1 MKKAETATMD
11 PWIEGYL
18 IYLDKVGRKTPR
30 TIVDVRC
37 TLRRVTARFER
48 LRPGVA
54 LWHLELTDYLHW
66 LEAERQCGSTESSLA
81 KYLSHVRG
89 LLEYA
94 WRSGRS
100 ERNVL
105 NGFSLQHAVPRTE
118 PKSLSLEEAEQ
129 LVAATAGPGPTARRD
144 RLIILLLYGCGLRTS
159 ELCGLDVA
167 HVNRERQEL
176 VILKAKGDRP
186 RAIPIPEAL
195 YTELLAYLLEHGK
208 RGPLFRTRAHKRRLR
223 LHDIC
228 EIVTAA
234 AERASLRAGIT
245 PRTLRHSFA
254 THLMDR
260 GVDLAVIASL
270 MGHRSP
276 QETGVY
282 LHVLPNRPQAAVRTL
297 PIGVSAGIKL
307 PTKNSPVDMLGID
320 GVDDRRS

>member
-1 MKKAETATMD
+1 MNATKTAAMD
-11 PWIEGYL
+11 PLIEGYL
-18 IYLDKVGRKTPR
+18 SYLDKVGRKTPR
-30 TIVDVRC
+30 TIIDVRC
-37 TLRRVTARFER
+37 TLRRAITGVGAV
-48 LRPGVA
+48 RPGVA
-54 LWHLELTDYLHW
+54 LWHLQLEDFLHW
-66 LEAERQCGSTESSLA
+66 LEAERQRGSTESSLA

-89 LLEYA
+89 LLDYA
-94 WRSGRS
+94 WRSGRT

-105 NGFSLQHAVPRTE
+105 DGFSLQHTLRRTVPNF
-118 PKSLSLEEAEQ
+118 LNLEEAER
-129 LVAATAGPGPTARRD
+129 LVEATTAPGPTARRD

-159 ELCGLDVA
+159 ELCALDVA
-167 HVNRERQEL
+167 YVNRERQEL
-176 VILKAKGDRP
+176 LILKAKGDRP

-208 RGPLFRTRAHKRRLR
+208 RGPLFRTSIRKQRLR
-223 LHDIC
+223 AKDVC

-234 AERASLRAGIT
+234 AARAGLRAGVT

-282 LHVLPNRPQAAVRTL
+282 LHVLPERMQAAVRTL
-297 PIGVSAGIKL
+297 PIGNG
-307 PTKNSPVDMLGID
+307 
-320 GVDDRRS
+320 

>member
-1 MKKAETATMD
+1 MTNTNASAMD
-11 PWIEGYL
+11 PWITGYL
-18 IYLDKVGRKTPR
+18 KYLDKVGRKTPR
-30 TIVDVRC
+30 TIIDVRS
-37 TLRRVTARFER
+37 TLRRATAHFER
-48 LRPGVA
+48 TRPGLA
-54 LWHLELTDYLHW
+54 LWQLTLEDFLHW
-66 LEAERQCGSTESSLA
+66 LEAERQSGTTESSLA

-94 WRSGRS
+94 WRSGRA

-105 NGFSLQHAVPRTE
+105 DGFSLQHAVPRTA
-118 PKSLSLEEAEQ
+118 PKSLDLEEAER
-129 LVAATAGPGPTARRD
+129 LVEATTAPSPTARRD
-144 RLIILLLYGCGLRTS
+144 RLIVLLLYGCGLRTS
-159 ELCGLDVA
+159 ELCALDVA

-176 VILKAKGDRP
+176 IILKAKGDRP
-186 RAIPIPEAL
+186 RAVPIPEAL

-208 RGPLFRTRAHKRRLR
+208 RGPLFRTSTRKRRLR
-223 LHDIC
+223 VNDVC

-234 AERASLRAGIT
+234 AARAGLRAGVT

-282 LHVLPNRPQAAVRTL
+282 LHVLPQRPQAAVRAL
-297 PIGVSAGIKL
+297 PMGG
-307 PTKNSPVDMLGID
+307 
-320 GVDDRRS
+320 RS

>member
-1 MKKAETATMD
+1 MNKANTLTMD
-11 PWIEGYL
+11 PLIEGYL
-18 IYLDKVGRKTPR
+18 RYLDKVGRKTPR

-37 TLRRVTARFER
+37 TLRRAIAGLER
-48 LRPGVA
+48 VRPGVA
-54 LWHLELTDYLHW
+54 LWRLTLEDYLHW
-66 LEAERQCGSTESSLA
+66 LEAERQCGSTESTLA

-94 WRSGRS
+94 WRSGRA

-105 NGFSLQHAVPRTE
+105 DGFSLQHTFRRTV
-118 PKSLSLEEAEQ
+118 PKSLNFHEAER
-129 LVAATAGPGPTARRD
+129 LVQATTAPGPAARRD

-159 ELCGLDVA
+159 ELCALDVA
-167 HVNRERQEL
+167 HVNRERREL

-186 RAIPIPEAL
+186 RVIPIPDVL

-208 RGPLFRTRAHKRRLR
+208 RGPLFRTSIRKCRLR
-223 LHDIC
+223 VNDVC

-234 AERASLRAGIT
+234 ATRAGLSAGVT

-260 GVDLAVIASL
+260 GVDLAIIASL

-282 LHVLPNRPQAAVRTL
+282 LHVLPERPQAAVRTL
-297 PIGVSAGIKL
+297 SIGG
-307 PTKNSPVDMLGID
+307 
-320 GVDDRRS
+320 RS